1 MAEAQEQIPISDEL
15 FKLMRDAAA
24 HSRRMEERFVSSYA
38 LLLALMDDPIVGSA
52 LVDVIDREKLE
63 GLYAIRRAERAR
75 VLAAAAEAAQAQVG
89 EDVRGGRREEQIED
103 PRRIA
108 DALPEP
114 PGSHG
119 EAPPMQRYDT
129 LAFRCGEGSELT
141 WLSHEAF
148 AIFTEGAR
156 RADGRLMPHHIGI
169 GFAAEAVRSPG
180 VLAQLRVEPG
190 KVTDAL
196 FKL

>member
-1 MAEAQEQIPISDEL
+1 MAEAQDQLPISDEL
-15 FKLMRDAAA
+15 FTLMRGAAA
-24 HSRRMEERFVSSYA
+24 HAKRMGERFVSSYA
-38 LLLALMDDPIVGSA
+38 LLLALMDDPVVGAA
-52 LVDVIDREKLE
+52 LVDVIDREKLD
-63 GLYAIRRAERAR
+63 GLFEVRKAERERAI
-75 VLAAAAEAAQAQVG
+75 AAAAEANQTHFG
-89 EDVRGGRREEQIED
+89 EGMRATKREDALED
-103 PRRIA
+103 PRAVA
-108 DALPEP
+108 DPVAEP
-114 PGSHG
+114 ASSRG
-119 EAPPMQRYDT
+119 EPPPMQRYDT
-129 LAFRCGEGSELT
+129 LAFTCGNGDERI

-156 RADGRLMPHHIGI
+156 RADGRLMPQHIGI